1 MEFSPIVGWSKGT
14 LYDHGE
20 HYIMHNVKYNDGALQ
35 TPYIYVSCVKLY
47 MGNNEK
53 YIGDLCIYLRYVL

>member
-1 MEFSPIVGWSKGT
+1 M
-14 LYDHGE
+14 Y
-20 HYIMHNVKYNDGALQ
+20 NVKYNDGALQ

-53 YIGDLCIYLRYVL
+53 YIGDLRIYLRYVL

>member
-1 MEFSPIVGWSKGT
+1 MYNI
-14 LYDHGE
+14 
-20 HYIMHNVKYNDGALQ
+20 KYNDGALQ
-35 TPYIYVSCVKLY
+35 TPYIYVSCVEPY